1 MKNQQPKRKSLL
13 LHRLAMVAVALV
25 CLAAIKML
33 LGTRTLMYLYARD
46 IDHIAVTVTPPGE
59 SLTATGD
66 DVAEAVSLLSKAVT
80 HGRQNEAPAGQAVSL
95 TIYNHDGTTQQVVA
109 CGDYLEIDGKG
120 YKMRLSD
127 GEKIDAWADALAEK
141 QGIALE

>member
-1 MKNQQPKRKSLL
+1 MENQQPKRKSLL

-46 IDHIAVTVTPPGE
+46 IDHIAVTVTPPG
-59 SLTATGD
+59 
-66 DVAEAVSLLSKAVT
+66 
-80 HGRQNEAPAGQAVSL
+80 QAVSL

-127 GEKIDAWADALAEK
+127 GEKIDAWADALAEA
-141 QGIALE
+141 QGAAKE

>member
-1 MKNQQPKRKSLL
+1 MENQQPKRKSLL

-46 IDHIAVTVTPPGE
+46 IDHIA
-59 SLTATGD
+59 
-66 DVAEAVSLLSKAVT
+66 DVAEVVSLLSKAVT